1 MSHFSRRS
9 RTDIIASQFVEIR
22 FAGVMERTRVRS
34 TRAALALLYERH
46 VLELGFWHT
55 PPDGTGR
62 IVMRPAPYKPRLP
75 RQSYSRSPL
84 FFFFLSSSSSSLL
97 PFLLSFRL
105 CFSSIAYERT
115 GDDPVTRASF
125 SAVRST
131 TDSS

>member
-1 MSHFSRRS
+1 MSRFSRRS

-22 FAGVMERTRVRS
+22 FAGVMERARVRS

-75 RQSYSRSPL
+75 RESYSRSPL
-84 FFFFLSSSSSSLL
+84 FFLFL
-97 PFLLSFRL
+97 PSFRL
-105 CFSSIAYERT
+105 CFSSIAYERP
-115 GDDPVTRASF
+115 GDHPVTRASF

>member
-22 FAGVMERTRVRS
+22 FAGVMERARVRS

-55 PPDGTGR
+55 PPD
-62 IVMRPAPYKPRLP
+62 VPVALSCDQLP
-75 RQSYSRSPL
+75 INRDCRGKVIAAL
-84 FFFFLSSSSSSLL
+84 LSSSSSSLL
-97 PFLLSFRL
+97 PLLLSFRL